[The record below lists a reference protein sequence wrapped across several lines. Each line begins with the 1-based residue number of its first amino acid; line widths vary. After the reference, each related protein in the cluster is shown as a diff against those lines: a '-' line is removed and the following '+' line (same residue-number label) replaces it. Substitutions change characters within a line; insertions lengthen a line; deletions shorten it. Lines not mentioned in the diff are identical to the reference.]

1 MDSMKNTGAGQKKCY
16 VAVLPFSVYR
26 GCQNIAPP
34 ALTEA
39 CTKTHIYQILD
50 PTTNFPDFLFPVELY
65 ALLSIFL
72 WQNKKNKPSHREVSA
87 RVCFQ
92 LGCLFV
98 FDTHKGL
105 NLTIQTPE
113 AAKA

>member
-1 MDSMKNTGAGQKKCY
+1 MKNTGAGQKKCY

-50 PTTNFPDFLFPVELY
+50 PTTNFPDFLFQLNCMRFSVSFFGKTKRTSQAIERLV
-65 ALLSIFL
+65 
-72 WQNKKNKPSHREVSA
+72 RE
-87 RVCFQ
+87 
-92 LGCLFV
+92 FV
-98 FDTHKGL
+98 F
-105 NLTIQTPE
+105 N
-113 AAKA
+113 